1 MMREIVNI
9 ASRLVTNA
17 ESLLENK
24 TSNICEQFNSVINKH
39 VAGKRLNF
47 SSRGNYNTR
56 VEAAIVSFNSKQYLR
71 QIHKT
76 FTKCSP
82 GIFGKKFLK
91 NSERIR
97 LNTSKR
103 RQLFPEK
110 RKAKKSKMEGED
122 EDYGL
127 AEPLIEFFS
136 SEEMENKKIKF
147 LEKLSRADV
156 KKIEFE
162 TRDQSSSEMW
172 YNERKIRLTASRFG
186 QICKMRPNTSCK
198 NVVHN
203 ILYAS
208 DNLQTKSIQYGREM
222 ETLGRQKFEQ
232 LSKEKVY
239 ENGLIIDPE
248 FPFLAAS
255 PDGLIGEH
263 YLLEI
268 KCPYSARD
276 SNDAIEAVNS
286 KLLQYCKVEGQKI
299 KLKKD
304 HVYYYQIMGQLH
316 ATKREKCFFVIYTA
330 KWISIEEIYFDQ
342 SFWDSKMSEPLQK
355 FYMKS
360 LLPEIIDPQF
370 PKRMLKS
377 DIREPD
383 HIKKKM
389 IIKKN

>member
-1 MMREIVNI
+1 
-9 ASRLVTNA
+9 
-17 ESLLENK
+17 
-24 TSNICEQFNSVINKH
+24 
-39 VAGKRLNF
+39 
-47 SSRGNYNTR
+47 
-56 VEAAIVSFNSKQYLR
+56 
-71 QIHKT
+71 
-76 FTKCSP
+76 
-82 GIFGKKFLK
+82 
-91 NSERIR
+91 
-97 LNTSKR
+97 
-103 RQLFPEK
+103 
-110 RKAKKSKMEGED
+110 
-122 EDYGL
+122 
-127 AEPLIEFFS
+127 
-136 SEEMENKKIKF
+136 
-147 LEKLSRADV
+147 
-156 KKIEFE
+156 
-162 TRDQSSSEMW
+162 MW

-186 QICKMRPNTSCK
+186 KICKMRSNTSCK

-208 DNLQTKSIQYGREM
+208 DSLQTKSVQYGREM
-222 ETLGRQKFEQ
+222 ETLARQKFEQ

-286 KLLQYCKVEGQKI
+286 KLLQYCKVEGQEI
-299 KLKKD
+299 KLKKE

-316 ATKREKCFFVIYTA
+316 ATKRKKCFFVIYTA

-342 SFWDSKMSEPLQK
+342 SFWDSKMSEPLQT

-370 PKRMLKS
+370 PKRMMKS

-389 IIKKN
+389 IIKKK